1 MTCGLCELKIKIHTY
16 DESDPRWIIIDCMT
30 CKLPMSV
37 WRGEPPHTMEISEL
51 DSQEME
57 SHLRKIAVEKFGN
70 DNFYI
75 DKVQHEIPDHLH
87 WHARPN
93 DWKPRLKYRIKNKI
107 RDLYRK
113 CIPVKRYTR
122 CIWPR

>member
-16 DESDPRWIIIDCMT
+16 DESDPRWIIIDCMA

-37 WRGEPPHTMEISEL
+37 WRGEPLHTMEISKL

-57 SHLRKIAVEKFGN
+57 NHLRKVGIEKFG
-70 DNFYI
+70 DGNFYI

-93 DWKPRLKYRIKNKI
+93 GWKPRLRYRIRNKI
-107 RDLYRK
+107 RNFYRK

>member
-1 MTCGLCELKIKIHTY
+1 MTCALCELKTRVHTY

-30 CKLPMSV
+30 CLLPMSV
-37 WRGEPPHTMEISEL
+37 WRGEPLHTMEISKL

-57 SHLRKIAVEKFGN
+57 SCLKKVAVEKFGN
-70 DNFYI
+70 EDFYI
-75 DKVQHEIPDHLH
+75 DKVQREIPDHLH

-93 DWKPRLKYRIKNKI
+93 GWKPRLRYRIRNKI

-113 CIPVKRYTR
+113 CTNTKQS
-122 CIWPR
+122 